1 MRRREFITLFGG
13 AVAWPIAAHAQQL
26 AQKSKL
32 PVIGF
37 LSSASPTGFRHR
49 LTAFKEGLS
58 QLGLVEGQNISIEY
72 RWAEDQYDK
81 LPNLAAE
88 LVRKEVAII
97 VAAGGSQT
105 AFAAK
110 SATATIPIVFMQG
123 GDPVQLGLVARLNHP
138 GGNVTG
144 ITIVTVE
151 TLQKRLEILKELLP
165 RANSF
170 AVLVHGRN
178 PNKQS
183 VLGEAN
189 TAAKALRVRVDVKEI
204 VRESDLDSAFETLAQ
219 KGIAGIVITG
229 DPIFTNHQERLVA
242 LATRHS
248 VPSIYPY
255 RDFVIIGGMMSYG
268 PNALETMRQVGEYTG
283 LVLKGAKTSE
293 LPVARASKIELV
305 INRKVVH
312 SLGLE
317 IPLSLQMRVDE
328 VME

>member
-1 MRRREFITLFGG
+1 MCATPLL
-13 AVAWPIAAHAQQL
+13 AL
-26 AQKSKL
+26 AQKSAL

-37 LSSASPTGFRHR
+37 LCSASPTGFRHR
-49 LTAFKEGLS
+49 VAAFKEGLS
-58 QLGLVEGQNISIEY
+58 QLGFVEGQNVSIEY

-110 SATATIPIVFMQG
+110 SATSTIPIVFMQG
-123 GDPVQLGLVARLNHP
+123 GDPVQLGLVASLNRP

-144 ITIVTVE
+144 ITIFSVE

-165 RANSF
+165 KANSF
-170 AVLVHGRN
+170 AVLVHGLN

-183 VLGEAN
+183 VLGEINA
-189 TAAKALRVRVDVKEI
+189 AAKVLRVRVDVKEI
-204 VRESDLDSAFETLAQ
+204 VRESDFDSAFETLAQ
-219 KGIAGIVITG
+219 KGIGGIVLTG

-242 LATRHS
+242 LATRYNI
-248 VPSIYPY
+248 PSIYPY
-255 RDFVIIGGMMSYG
+255 RDFVLIGGMMSYG
-268 PNALETMRQVGEYTG
+268 PNALETMRQVGEYAG

-293 LPVARASKIELV
+293 LPIVRASKIELV
-305 INRKVVH
+305 INRKVVR